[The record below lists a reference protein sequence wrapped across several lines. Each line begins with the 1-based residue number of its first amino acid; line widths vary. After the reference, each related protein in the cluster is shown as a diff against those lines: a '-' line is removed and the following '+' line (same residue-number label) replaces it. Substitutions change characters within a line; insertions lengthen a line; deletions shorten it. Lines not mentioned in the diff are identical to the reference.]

1 MQEYYSLFGLPERFA
16 MDVTQLDTAYRQV
29 QAQVHPDRFAN
40 RSEAERRVA
49 MQWATLANEA
59 HRVLRNPLP
68 RARYLLERKG
78 VSVEA
83 ERNTNMS
90 PAFLMQQIEW
100 RESVD
105 EAREDAEALL
115 RLRKEL
121 ERDERVMLDDV
132 RSAIDDEQDFQAA
145 AELVRRLMFMEKLR
159 QEIDDALIQLDSH

>member
-1 MQEYYSLFGLPERFA
+1 MQEYYSLFGLPECFA
-16 MDVTQLDTAYRQV
+16 LDVGKLDTAYRQV
-29 QAQVHPDRFAN
+29 QAQVHPDKFAH
-40 RSEAERRVA
+40 RPETERRIA

-68 RARYLLERKG
+68 RARYLLERRG
-78 VSVEA
+78 VDVEA
-83 ERNTNMS
+83 ERNTSMS

-105 EAREDAEALL
+105 ESRDDPDALQ
-115 RLRKEL
+115 RLGKDL

-132 RSAIDDEQDFQAA
+132 RRALDEEQDLQAA

-159 QEIDDALIQLDSH
+159 HEIDDALIQLDSH